1 MLVLKNERL
10 YVFVYLHPPKVQLN
24 NQNKTQPLELALI
37 WQHFYM
43 PGAKQEWLVCLRL
56 LQSM

>member
-1 MLVLKNERL
+1 MLVLKNERF

-24 NQNKTQPLELALI
+24 NQNKTQPLELALM

-43 PGAKQEWLVCLRL
+43 PGAKQ
-56 LQSM
+56 SG